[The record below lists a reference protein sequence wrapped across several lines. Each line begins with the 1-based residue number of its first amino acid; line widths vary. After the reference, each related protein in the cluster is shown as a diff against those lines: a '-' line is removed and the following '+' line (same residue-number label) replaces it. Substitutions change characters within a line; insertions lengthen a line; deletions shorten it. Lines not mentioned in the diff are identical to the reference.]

1 MSMADEAPSA
11 GTTALVARTVL
22 DLRPGTGKYVRQ
34 TMLLAASWHRHAR
47 SDAGLEVLT
56 IGTAGMALAD
66 FLQTLGVRHVRIAP
80 GANDDFSRNGNKI
93 EGACPDAAGRRVLLL
108 DNDTC
113 FLGGLADL
121 GQIPAT
127 AIAAAQ
133 AGNARVD
140 DKQWELV
147 RDGIGLPLLRRTWA
161 PLNVPGGE
169 DASARRERWLYLN
182 SGVILFSAGHD
193 HREAWQSSQRAIH
206 DYFRDHPLASAAVMA
221 SDQAGFATSVAMH
234 GGFAWLPLRF
244 NYRPPCFGLG
254 LEAAGDIRVL
264 HFTNDIDDEIGAG
277 IAGHLDAYW
286 NRRILARIDRLPAS
300 VPAMERERRR
310 IQALEALWLVEALVK
325 EYDLERWWQVLSGSL
340 RVEGAT
346 A

>member
-1 MSMADEAPSA
+1 MSTAGETRSA
-11 GTTALVARTVL
+11 GKTTLVARTVL

-34 TMLLAASWHRHAR
+34 TMLLAASWHRHVR

-66 FLQTLGVRHVRIAP
+66 FLQTLGVRHIRISP

-93 EGACPDAAGRRVLLL
+93 EGACSDVAGRRVLLL

-121 GQIPAT
+121 AQIPAT

-140 DKQWELV
+140 DTQWGLV
-147 RDGIGLPLLRRTWA
+147 RDDIGLPLLRRAWA
-161 PLNVPGGE
+161 PLNVSEGE
-169 DASARRERWLYLN
+169 RASAKRERWLYLN
-182 SGVILFSAGHD
+182 SGAILFPAGHD
-193 HREAWQSSQRAIH
+193 HRDAWQSSQRAIH
-206 DYFRDHPLASAAVMA
+206 DYFRDHPLASAAVTT
-221 SDQAGFATSVAMH
+221 SDQAGFAASVAVH
-234 GGFAWLPLRF
+234 GAFAWLPLRF

-254 LEAAGDIRVL
+254 LEAVGDIRVL
-264 HFTNDIDDEIGAG
+264 HFTNDIDDGFGAG

-286 NRRILARIDRLPAS
+286 HQRILARIDRLPAA
-300 VPAMERERRR
+300 VPAVERERRR
-310 IQALEALWLVEALVK
+310 AQALEARWMVEALVK
-325 EYDLERWWQVLSGSL
+325 EYDLERVWQVLSGSP
-340 RVEGAT
+340 RVEGTT